1 MTTFMGKKHIKSTQQ
16 KKTSFG
22 TIKRKTDV

>member
-1 MTTFMGKKHIKSTQQ
+1 MTTFMGKKHTKSTQQ
-16 KKTSFG
+16 KETSFG